1 MTPNELTNLPILGT
15 AVDLITAIACEVV
28 GSEVSGELQGE
39 KLTQNAVRVLAAST
53 LNKVLSE
60 KTRYA

>member
-1 MTPNELTNLPILGT
+1 MTPNEVSNLPLLGS

-28 GSEVSGELQGE
+28 GKEVSGEHQGE
-39 KLTQNAVRVLAAST
+39 KLTQNGVRVLAAST